1 MPRHTKAIA
10 GALAITLLAIWGWRS
25 WWPDDKRDIRRR
37 LNAFESDFN
46 DSTTDGL
53 GAVARAARI
62 GSYFTDDVVVELG
75 QGSPPIRGRETLIGM
90 ASRLQTRTSAFT
102 LQLLDIQVEVQGPS
116 EADVRLTA
124 SFRRRSLPSG
134 DESIDAQEF
143 AVRMVKTD
151 GEWRMSH
158 VTAVEPFR

>member
-1 MPRHTKAIA
+1 MPRRTKAIA
-10 GALAITLLAIWGWRS
+10 GALAITLLAFWGWRS

-102 LQLLDIQVEVQGPS
+102 LQLLDIKVEVQAPS

>member
-1 MPRHTKAIA
+1 MPRRTKAIA

-62 GSYFTDDVVVELG
+62 GSYFTDDVVLELG

-102 LQLLDIQVEVQGPS
+102 LQLLDLKVGVQGPS

-151 GEWRMSH
+151 GEWRMSQ

>member
-1 MPRHTKAIA
+1 MPRRTKAIA
-10 GALAITLLAIWGWRS
+10 GALAIALLAFWGWRS